1 MYLQRKKTF
10 RSTVINDY
18 WKKNLIKAEESKS
31 MHQLQLA
38 EKMKNILFCSISH
51 ELRSPVN
58 HINGIL
64 DLIKNYY
71 KDDEKLIEYTNI
83 AISSINL
90 LTSKIN
96 DILDFSLLETGALKL
111 KHSEFN
117 LREMMQ
123 SIENV
128 LSFQFDHKMINFSIF
143 IAKNVPEVLT
153 YDHNRLKQILLNL
166 IFNAIKYTEKGYV
179 IIIVECF
186 YANKMFK
193 FKNNKASFK
202 GNTEWQVRFSI
213 SDSGWGIEKKRQ
225 MNLFNLF
232 SNIHSNVEKVFTL

>member
-1 MYLQRKKTF
+1 MLNFRPPEIMNEMKKSMYLQRKKVIK
-10 RSTVINDY
+10 STLLNDNC
-18 WKKNLIKAEESKS
+18 KKNLIKAEESKS
-31 MHQLQLA
+31 VHQLQLA

-71 KDDEKLIEYTNI
+71 KDDEKLTEYTNI
-83 AISSINL
+83 AISSIGM

-96 DILDFSLLETGALKL
+96 DIMDFSLLETGTLELKPV
-111 KHSEFN
+111 EFN
-117 LREMMQ
+117 LRGLMQ
-123 SIENV
+123 SVEDV
-128 LSFQFDHKMINFSIF
+128 LSYQFDHKMINFSVF

-153 YDHNRLKQILLNL
+153 YDHIRLKQILLNL

-179 IIIVECF
+179 IVIVECS

-193 FKNNKASFK
+193 FKNNKTAYK
-202 GNTEWQVRFSI
+202 GKTECQLRFSI
-213 SDSGWGIEKKRQ
+213 SDSG
-225 MNLFNLF
+225 
-232 SNIHSNVEKVFTL
+232 